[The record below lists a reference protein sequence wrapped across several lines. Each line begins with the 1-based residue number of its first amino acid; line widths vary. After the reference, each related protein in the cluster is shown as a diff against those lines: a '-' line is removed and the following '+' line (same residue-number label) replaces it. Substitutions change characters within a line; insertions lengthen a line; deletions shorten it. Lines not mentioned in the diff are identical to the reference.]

1 MPEAQLDRFML
12 KLHIG
17 YPQKSEERQI
27 LDLMAT
33 SAPNLTVMPV
43 VDPQQIIAARSVV
56 NEIYIDDRVKDYIV
70 DVVWATRDPASYNL
84 KLDGLI
90 RYGASPRATIYLA
103 LAARAHA
110 FLNGRGYVT
119 PQDVKSIGTDVLRHR
134 VIVSYEAEA
143 ETITSETIV
152 DRIFRRPA
160 RPVIAQDRQTP
171 AEILKKIRALEIKTK
186 GLVQT
191 MFAGDYHSVF
201 KGRGMNFED
210 VREYQPGDE
219 IRAIDWNVTAR
230 LGTAF
235 VKKFTEERELTVV
248 LVVDVSASGNFG
260 SASQSKR
267 ELAAEIACLLA
278 FSAIRNN
285 DKVGL
290 LLFSDTV
297 ELFIPPKK
305 GRSHTLRII
314 REILFFEPAGRGTAP
329 ALALDYLNK
338 VVTRRAVV
346 FFISDFQTSDFS
358 RELSVSGRRHDFI
371 AVHIQDQREE
381 HLPNV
386 GIITL
391 EDAETG
397 EQIEINTAD
406 RNTRALQRLGGDATG
421 RFEPDA
427 PPQQHRRHFIAH
439 ERELSARL
447 ALVFQTTG
455 TTPRRAMNWLTYVSF
470 RRRRHS

>member
-1 MPEAQLDRFML
+1 ML
-12 KLHIG
+12 RGPSTSLR
-17 YPQKSEERQI
+17 SARDDER
-27 LDLMAT
+27 
-33 SAPNLTVMPV
+33 
-43 VDPQQIIAARSVV
+43 
-56 NEIYIDDRVKDYIV
+56 K
-70 DVVWATRDPASYNL
+70 
-84 KLDGLI
+84 
-90 RYGASPRATIYLA
+90 
-103 LAARAHA
+103 
-110 FLNGRGYVT
+110 T
-119 PQDVKSIGTDVLRHR
+119 PS
-134 VIVSYEAEA
+134 
-143 ETITSETIV
+143 
-152 DRIFRRPA
+152 
-160 RPVIAQDRQTP
+160 
-171 AEILKKIRALEIKTK
+171 EILKKIRALEIKTK

-191 MFAGDYHSVF
+191 IFAGDYHSVF

-260 SASQSKR
+260 SVSQSKR
-267 ELAAEIACLLA
+267 ELAAEVACLLA

-290 LLFSDTV
+290 LLFSDRV

-346 FFISDFQTSDFS
+346 FFVSDFQTGDFS

-371 AVHIQDQREE
+371 AVHVQDQREE
-381 HLPNV
+381 MLPNV

-397 EQIEINTAD
+397 EQLEINTAD
-406 RNTRALQRLGGDATG
+406 RTTRARFSAMAETHRAELYRTLRRNSIDAISLRTGEDYLPALRSFFKQR
-421 RFEPDA
+421 
-427 PPQQHRRHFIAH
+427 
-439 ERELSARL
+439 ERRL
-447 ALVFQTTG
+447 AV
-455 TTPRRAMNWLTYVSF
+455 R
-470 RRRRHS
+470 

>member
-1 MPEAQLDRFML
+1 MPRGPSTSLRSARDDEA
-12 KLHIG
+12 K
-17 YPQKSEERQI
+17 
-27 LDLMAT
+27 
-33 SAPNLTVMPV
+33 
-43 VDPQQIIAARSVV
+43 
-56 NEIYIDDRVKDYIV
+56 
-70 DVVWATRDPASYNL
+70 
-84 KLDGLI
+84 
-90 RYGASPRATIYLA
+90 
-103 LAARAHA
+103 
-110 FLNGRGYVT
+110 
-119 PQDVKSIGTDVLRHR
+119 
-134 VIVSYEAEA
+134 
-143 ETITSETIV
+143 
-152 DRIFRRPA
+152 
-160 RPVIAQDRQTP
+160 TP
-171 AEILKKIRALEIKTK
+171 AEILRKIRALEIKTK

-191 MFAGDYHSVF
+191 IFAGDYHSVF

-260 SASQSKR
+260 SVSQSKR
-267 ELAAEIACLLA
+267 ELAAEVACLLA

-290 LLFSDTV
+290 LLFSDRV

-314 REILFFEPAGRGTAP
+314 REILFFEPAGSGTAP

-346 FFISDFQTSDFS
+346 FFISDFQTDDFS

-371 AVHIQDQREE
+371 AVHVQDQREE
-381 HLPNV
+381 MLPNV

-406 RNTRALQRLGGDATG
+406 RTTRARFSALAETRRAELNRTLRRNSIDAISLRTGEDYLPALRSFFKQR
-421 RFEPDA
+421 
-427 PPQQHRRHFIAH
+427 
-439 ERELSARL
+439 ERRL
-447 ALVFQTTG
+447 AV
-455 TTPRRAMNWLTYVSF
+455 R
-470 RRRRHS
+470 

>member
-1 MPEAQLDRFML
+1 M
-12 KLHIG
+12 
-17 YPQKSEERQI
+17 
-27 LDLMAT
+27 
-33 SAPNLTVMPV
+33 SA
-43 VDPQQIIAARSVV
+43 
-56 NEIYIDDRVKDYIV
+56 
-70 DVVWATRDPASYNL
+70 RD
-84 KLDGLI
+84 
-90 RYGASPRATIYLA
+90 
-103 LAARAHA
+103 
-110 FLNGRGYVT
+110 
-119 PQDVKSIGTDVLRHR
+119 Q
-134 VIVSYEAEA
+134 
-143 ETITSETIV
+143 
-152 DRIFRRPA
+152 
-160 RPVIAQDRQTP
+160 QTP

-260 SASQSKR
+260 SVAQSKR
-267 ELAAEIACLLA
+267 ELAAEVACVLA

-290 LLFSDTV
+290 LLFSDRV

-314 REILFFEPAGRGTAP
+314 REILYFEPEGRGTAP
-329 ALALDYLNK
+329 GQALDYLNK
-338 VVTRRAVV
+338 VVTRRSVI
-346 FFISDFQTSDFS
+346 FFISDFQTGDFS
-358 RELSVSGRRHDFI
+358 RELAVSGRRHDFI
-371 AVHIQDQREE
+371 ALHIQDEREE
-381 HLPNV
+381 NLPNV

-397 EQIEINTAD
+397 EQIEINTGD
-406 RNTRALQRLGGDATG
+406 RTTRARFNALAEAQRTELNRTLRRNNIDAVSLRTG
-421 RFEPDA
+421 ENYLPALRSFFKQRE
-427 PPQQHRRHFIAH
+427 RRMAI
-439 ERELSARL
+439 R
-447 ALVFQTTG
+447 
-455 TTPRRAMNWLTYVSF
+455 
-470 RRRRHS
+470 

>member
-1 MPEAQLDRFML
+1 MQRGPSTSLRSARDDEA
-12 KLHIG
+12 K
-17 YPQKSEERQI
+17 
-27 LDLMAT
+27 
-33 SAPNLTVMPV
+33 
-43 VDPQQIIAARSVV
+43 
-56 NEIYIDDRVKDYIV
+56 
-70 DVVWATRDPASYNL
+70 
-84 KLDGLI
+84 
-90 RYGASPRATIYLA
+90 
-103 LAARAHA
+103 
-110 FLNGRGYVT
+110 
-119 PQDVKSIGTDVLRHR
+119 
-134 VIVSYEAEA
+134 
-143 ETITSETIV
+143 
-152 DRIFRRPA
+152 
-160 RPVIAQDRQTP
+160 TP

-191 MFAGDYHSVF
+191 VFAGDYHSVF

-260 SASQSKR
+260 SVAQSKR
-267 ELAAEIACLLA
+267 ELAAEVACLLA

-290 LLFSDTV
+290 LLFSDRV

-346 FFISDFQTSDFS
+346 FFVSDFQTGDFS

-381 HLPNV
+381 VLPNV

-406 RNTRALQRLGGDATG
+406 RTTRERFSALAETRRTELNRTLRRNSIDAILLRTDEDYLPALRAFFKQR
-421 RFEPDA
+421 
-427 PPQQHRRHFIAH
+427 
-439 ERELSARL
+439 ERRL
-447 ALVFQTTG
+447 AV
-455 TTPRRAMNWLTYVSF
+455 R
-470 RRRRHS
+470 

>member
-1 MPEAQLDRFML
+1 MPRGPSTSLRSARDD
-12 KLHIG
+12 
-17 YPQKSEERQI
+17 ER
-27 LDLMAT
+27 
-33 SAPNLTVMPV
+33 
-43 VDPQQIIAARSVV
+43 
-56 NEIYIDDRVKDYIV
+56 K
-70 DVVWATRDPASYNL
+70 
-84 KLDGLI
+84 
-90 RYGASPRATIYLA
+90 
-103 LAARAHA
+103 
-110 FLNGRGYVT
+110 
-119 PQDVKSIGTDVLRHR
+119 
-134 VIVSYEAEA
+134 
-143 ETITSETIV
+143 
-152 DRIFRRPA
+152 
-160 RPVIAQDRQTP
+160 TP
-171 AEILKKIRALEIKTK
+171 AEILRKIRALEIKTK

-191 MFAGDYHSVF
+191 IFAGDYHSVF

-260 SASQSKR
+260 SVSQSKR
-267 ELAAEIACLLA
+267 ELAAEVACLLA

-290 LLFSDTV
+290 LLFSDRV

-346 FFISDFQTSDFS
+346 FFVSDFQAGDFS

-371 AVHIQDQREE
+371 AVHVQDQREE
-381 HLPNV
+381 MLPNV

-397 EQIEINTAD
+397 EQLEINTAD
-406 RNTRALQRLGGDATG
+406 RTTRARFSALAETHRADLYRTLRRNSIDAISLRTGEDYLPALRSFFKQR
-421 RFEPDA
+421 
-427 PPQQHRRHFIAH
+427 
-439 ERELSARL
+439 ERRL
-447 ALVFQTTG
+447 AV
-455 TTPRRAMNWLTYVSF
+455 R
-470 RRRRHS
+470 